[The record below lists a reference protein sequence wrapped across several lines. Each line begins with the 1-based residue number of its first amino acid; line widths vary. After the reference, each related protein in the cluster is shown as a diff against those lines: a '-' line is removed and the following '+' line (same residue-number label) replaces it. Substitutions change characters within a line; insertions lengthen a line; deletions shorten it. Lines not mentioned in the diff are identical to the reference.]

1 MYYLKKLKSFLQLSI
16 LFFLIFSCT
25 KNEIPPATL
34 EMRDSLIY
42 KIGSDLP
49 FTGKEKAVVEGKI
62 IEYDVVEGMRHG
74 DFRFYYEN
82 GNLEV
87 QGQMDHNEN
96 IGKWH
101 YYFMTGELESEGHF
115 VDNKPEGKWT
125 WYFPSGKI
133 MEEGIFIN
141 GKRIGLWKQF
151 DEQGN
156 LTIEKEFLLDDS
168 ITTEENYLD
177 KFRNN

>member
-1 MYYLKKLKSFLQLSI
+1 MYNINKLKSLLQLLL

-25 KNEIPPATL
+25 KNEIPPTTL

-42 KIGSDLP
+42 KIGSDIP
-49 FTGKEKAVVEGKI
+49 FTGKEKAMVEGKI

-87 QGQMDHNEN
+87 QGQMDHNKN
-96 IGKWH
+96 IGKWQ
-101 YYFMTGELESEGHF
+101 YYYMTGELESEGNF
-115 VDNKPEGKWT
+115 VDNNPEGKWT
-125 WYFPSGKI
+125 LYFPSGKI
-133 MEEGIFIN
+133 MEEGIFTN
-141 GKRIGLWKQF
+141 GKRVGLWKQF

-156 LTIEKEFLLDDS
+156 LIMDKEFLLDDS
-168 ITTEENYLD
+168 ATTEENFLD
-177 KFRNN
+177 KFRNK

>member
-1 MYYLKKLKSFLQLSI
+1 MYHIKKLISI
-16 LFFLIFSCT
+16 LLLLLLFFLIFSCT
-25 KNEIPPATL
+25 KNEIPPTTL

-42 KIGSDLP
+42 KIGSGTT
-49 FTGKEKAVVEGKI
+49 FTGKEKAMVEGKI

-87 QGQMDHNEN
+87 RGQMDHNKN
-96 IGKWH
+96 IGKWQ
-101 YYFMTGELESEGHF
+101 YYYTTGELELEGNF
-115 VDNKPEGKWT
+115 VDNNPEGKWT

-133 MEEGIFIN
+133 MEAGNFTN
-141 GKRIGLWKQF
+141 GNRVGLWKQF

-156 LTIEKEFLLDDS
+156 LIIDKEFLFEDS
-168 ITTEENYLD
+168 VTTEENYLY
-177 KFRNN
+177 KFRNK

>member
-1 MYYLKKLKSFLQLSI
+1 MYNIKKLKSILQLSL

-25 KNEIPPATL
+25 NNEIPPSTL
-34 EMRDSLIY
+34 EMRESLLY
-42 KIGSDLP
+42 KIGSNIP
-49 FTGKEKAVVEGKI
+49 FTGKEKAMVKGKI

-87 QGQMDHNEN
+87 QGQMDYNKN
-96 IGKWH
+96 IGKWQ
-101 YYFMTGELESEGHF
+101 YFYMTGELESEGNF
-115 VDNKPEGKWT
+115 VNNNPEGKWT

-133 MEEGIFIN
+133 MEEGNYTN
-141 GKRIGLWKQF
+141 GKKLGLWKQF

-156 LTIEKEFLLDDS
+156 LIMDKEFLLNDS
-168 ITTEENYLD
+168 ATTEENYLD
-177 KFRNN
+177 KFRNK